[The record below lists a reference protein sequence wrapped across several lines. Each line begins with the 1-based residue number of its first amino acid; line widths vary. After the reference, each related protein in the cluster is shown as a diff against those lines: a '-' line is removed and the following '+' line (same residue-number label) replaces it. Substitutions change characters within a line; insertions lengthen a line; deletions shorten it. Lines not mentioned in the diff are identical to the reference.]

1 MQICIVLQG
10 GLVLILFNFV
20 MFVCLF
26 GYAGVTFI
34 SLVLMVDF
42 VFITCFQAQIVHGK
56 NLGMF
61 RMKYEVCEV
70 KLETQ

>member
-1 MQICIVLQG
+1 MQVCIVLQDI
-10 GLVLILFNFV
+10 LVLISFSFA
-20 MFVCLF
+20 MFVYLF
-26 GYAGVTFI
+26 SYASVTFI

-42 VFITCFQAQIVHGK
+42 VFIKCFQAQIVHGK
-56 NLGMF
+56 DLGMF